1 MATISKLNETDE
13 FRLKE
18 FIKCK
23 NDIIYF
29 VEHYCMVPAPGG
41 ERLIK
46 LYEPQKPV
54 LETLVRDHH
63 IVSLKSRQVGVS
75 TLCTC
80 YVTWCCTFYDGIITG
95 VISRSSAEAS
105 DFNRKVM
112 NLIDLLPDWMRPE
125 FDKRTEQTFILKNG
139 CASFSA
145 GVNPAN
151 PSSIFRGKSLTNL
164 IIDEAGFIPAISDA
178 FASCAPSLFKAQ
190 QTARFRGAP
199 YATAIISTPN
209 KTTGMGKFYF
219 DTWVRAN
226 KGEGIYK
233 PVLIH
238 WKDIKEFADDPLW
251 YKTQCEILGNVQ
263 WKIDQELNCKFISG
277 GNSFFSSE
285 VVSQLNEINNDP
297 INTYV
302 INGHELRQWK
312 VPKMDRF
319 YLIGIDTASAY
330 GSDSSTVQVIDYE
343 TCEQVAEFQSKLRV
357 DDFCPVIEEICK
369 IYPNNILI
377 PECNSYGNQ
386 VCEYLSRRG
395 KYSIYQTKTK
405 PKDINTNK
413 QVKKIKYRYGL
424 YTNPQNRPLI
434 IDALYT
440 YVSDNPSIINS
451 SRTALELISLTNNPN
466 GKIAAE
472 EGEHDDLSLALAFC
486 FYVRMYDPPQSI
498 AFSIKDSDTMEQFY
512 NIADWNDDEN
522 GKISPQ
528 SVFGYG
534 VKNNMN
540 DIDNY
545 NRLNKNVK
553 SYINTHFT
561 KLLNDGINP
570 SEPGRSTIDL
580 IKLLNSDVL
589 N

>member
-1 MATISKLNETDE
+1 MAVVSKLNDQDK
-13 FRLKE
+13 FRVEE

-29 VEHYCMVPAPGG
+29 AENYCKVPAPGG

-46 LYEPQKPV
+46 LYDPQKPV
-54 LETLVRDHH
+54 LTALVKDHH

-75 TLCTC
+75 TLCTI
-80 YVTWCCTFYDGIITG
+80 YLTWCCTFYDGIITG

-164 IIDEAGFIPAISDA
+164 IIDEAAFIPMINDA

-190 QTARFRGAP
+190 QTAQLRGAP

-209 KTTGMGKFYF
+209 RTTGMGKFYF
-219 DTWVRAN
+219 DTWSRAN

-238 WKDIKEFADDPLW
+238 WKDIKEFADDPNW
-251 YKTQCEILGNVQ
+251 YKTQCEILGNVK

-277 GNSFFSSE
+277 GNSFFDSD
-285 VVSQLNEINNDP
+285 VVSELNEIDNNP
-297 INTYV
+297 INIYV
-302 INGHELRQWK
+302 INGHQLKQWK
-312 VPKMDRF
+312 LPQKNKF

-330 GSDSSTVQVIDYE
+330 GSDSSTVQVVDYE

-357 DDFCPVIEEICK
+357 DDFCPIIEEICK
-369 IYPNNILI
+369 IYPNNIVI

-386 VCEYLSRRG
+386 LCEYLSRKGR
-395 KYSIYQTKTK
+395 YNLYQTKTK
-405 PKDINTNK
+405 SKDIQQSNK
-413 QVKKIKYRYGL
+413 RIKYRYGL

-440 YVSDNPSIINS
+440 YVTDNPKVINS
-451 SRTALELISLTNNPN
+451 KNTALELISLTNNVH

-472 EGEHDDLSLALAFC
+472 EGEHDDLSIALAFC
-486 FYVRMYDPPQSI
+486 YYVRMYDPPQTI
-498 AFSIKDSDTMEQFY
+498 ALSVNNKETMHQFVQ
-512 NIADWNDDEN
+512 IADWNDDEN
-522 GKISPQ
+522 GVVVPRSIFSQTSDDEDKDKI
-528 SVFGYG
+528 
-534 VKNNMN
+534 NMQ
-540 DIDNY
+540 DKM
-545 NRLNKNVK
+545 NKNIK
-553 SYINTHFT
+553 SYINTNLD
-561 KLLNDGINP
+561 KLIKNGVTPTD
-570 SEPGRSTIDL
+570 PGRSVIDL

-589 N
+589 K

>member
-1 MATISKLNETDE
+1 MAIISKLNENDRYKVE
-13 FRLKE
+13 E

-29 VEHYCMVPAPGG
+29 VENYCKVPAPGG

-54 LETLVRDHH
+54 LESLVKDHH
-63 IVSLKSRQVGVS
+63 IVSLKSRQVGMS
-75 TLCTC
+75 TMVQL
-80 YVTWCCTFYDGIITG
+80 YVCWCCTFYDGVITG
-95 VISRSSAEAS
+95 VISRSSQEAS

-164 IIDEAGFIPAISDA
+164 IIDEAAFIPCISDA

-190 QTARFRGAP
+190 QTAQMRGAP
-199 YATAIISTPN
+199 FVTAIISTPN
-209 KTTGMGKFYF
+209 RTTGMGKFYF
-219 DTWVRAN
+219 DTWSRAN

-238 WKDIKEFADDPLW
+238 WKDIKEFADDPNW
-251 YKTQCEILGNVQ
+251 YKTQCEILGNVK

-277 GNSFFSSE
+277 GNSFFDSD
-285 VVSQLNEINNDP
+285 VVSELNEIDNAPVN
-297 INTYV
+297 IYV
-302 INGHELRQWK
+302 INGHQLKQWK
-312 VPKMDRF
+312 LPQKNKF

-330 GSDSSTVQVIDYE
+330 GSDSSTVQVVDYE

-357 DDFCPVIEEICK
+357 DDFCPIIEEICK
-369 IYPNNILI
+369 IYPNNIVI

-386 VCEYLSRRG
+386 LCEYLSRKGR
-395 KYSIYQTKTK
+395 YNLYQTKTK
-405 PKDINTNK
+405 SKDIQQSNK
-413 QVKKIKYRYGL
+413 RIKYRYGL

-440 YVSDNPSIINS
+440 YVTDNPKVINS
-451 SRTALELISLTNNPN
+451 KNTALELISLTNNVH

-472 EGEHDDLSLALAFC
+472 EGEHDDLSIALAFC
-486 FYVRMYDPPQSI
+486 YYVRMYDPPQAI
-498 AFSIKDSDTMEQFY
+498 ALSVNNKETMHQFVQ
-512 NIADWNDDEN
+512 IADWNDDEN
-522 GKISPQ
+522 GVLVPRSIFSQTSDDEDKDKIN
-528 SVFGYG
+528 VYDR
-534 VKNNMN
+534 M
-540 DIDNY
+540 
-545 NRLNKNVK
+545 NKNIK
-553 SYINTHFT
+553 SYINTNLD
-561 KLLNDGINP
+561 KLIKNGVTPAD
-570 SEPGRSTIDL
+570 PGRSVIDL
-580 IKLLNSDVL
+580 IKLLNSDIL
-589 N
+589 K